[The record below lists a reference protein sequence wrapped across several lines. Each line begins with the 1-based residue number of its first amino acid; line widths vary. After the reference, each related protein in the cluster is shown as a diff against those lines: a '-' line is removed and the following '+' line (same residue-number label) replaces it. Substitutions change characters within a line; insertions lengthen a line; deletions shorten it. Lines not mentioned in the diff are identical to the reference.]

1 VLIPANNEQSQ
12 TQLRTKWFWAASFVA
27 GLASFIVV
35 GQLTR
40 HAFTA
45 MRAPSPV
52 AIDETLQQAV
62 NELKPSLPKRIDDVT
77 TLVDVSHVG
86 KQMTYV
92 YEVDT
97 HGRQIPSN
105 FTAAARRE
113 VVPKVC
119 GSRMKDGMVRYGV
132 SYVYRYNLPNGSRA
146 GEFAVTASD
155 CT

>member
-1 VLIPANNEQSQ
+1 VPIPANTNQSQ
-12 TQLRTKWFWAASFVA
+12 TRLKTKWFWAASFVA
-27 GLASFIVV
+27 GLASFIIV

-45 MRAPSPV
+45 MRAPSPA
-52 AIDETLQQAV
+52 AIDETLQKAV
-62 NELKPSLPKRIDDVT
+62 NELKPSLPRRIDDVT
-77 TLVDVSHVG
+77 TLVDVSHAG
-86 KQMTYV
+86 EQMTYV

-97 HGRQIPSN
+97 HGRQIPAN
-105 FTAAARRE
+105 FTAIARSE

-119 GSRMKDGMVRYGV
+119 ASRMKDGMVRYGV
-132 SYVYRYNLPNGSRA
+132 SYVYRYNLPNGSRM